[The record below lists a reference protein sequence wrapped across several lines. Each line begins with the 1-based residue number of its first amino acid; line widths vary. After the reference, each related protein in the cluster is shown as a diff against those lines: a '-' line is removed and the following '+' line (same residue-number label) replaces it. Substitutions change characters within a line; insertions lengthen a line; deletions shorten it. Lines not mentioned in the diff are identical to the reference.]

1 MTTMDQDTP
10 TCAQCHRHFEQKSKG
25 RPRIYCSD
33 ECGRRHRKSGAPRQG
48 TDNDGYTIKLAY
60 ELQRAADA
68 LVAHAREK
76 TQPIEAI
83 LLIQDSLNRL
93 QSDLELAFF
102 QQAFDRQMTKPQ
114 IAKALN
120 MTETT
125 VARRKSDHVKR
136 ARKRNAA
143 PPPQQ
148 VKIPA
153 PRAPE
158 PPSPRTPTPEG
169 GAPGTLSTPAAPT
182 TTPAATLSKALS
194 QLQRESKKT
203 FSALGDQAGVS
214 RSYISRVLTGE
225 RTPSWKVTRAIAIA
239 CGADP
244 DVLRPLWEATRGYHV
259 VQPSSLHAAL
269 RGMQLAAGNLAPA
282 EVSARTGNSLSQ
294 DEITGILHGTRTPD
308 WTTVRTLVTALN
320 GQPEVIQPLWHAAQP
335 RAATPMTAAPGLPTP
350 TPTISAGSLG

>member
-1 MTTMDQDTP
+1 M
-10 TCAQCHRHFEQKSKG
+10 
-25 RPRIYCSD
+25 
-33 ECGRRHRKSGAPRQG
+33 
-48 TDNDGYTIKLAY
+48 
-60 ELQRAADA
+60 ADA

-83 LLIQDSLNRL
+83 LLIQDSLDRL

-125 VARRKSDHVKR
+125 VARLKSDHVERALKR
-136 ARKRNAA
+136 TAA

-158 PPSPRTPTPEG
+158 SPSPRTPTPEG
-169 GAPGTLSTPAAPT
+169 GAPGILSTPAAPT

-194 QLQRESKKT
+194 QIQRESKKT
-203 FSALGDQAGVS
+203 FAALGDQAGVS

-239 CGADP
+239 IACGADP
-244 DVLRPLWEATRGYHV
+244 GVLRPLWEATRGYHV
-259 VQPSSLHAAL
+259 VQPGSLHAAL

-282 EVSARTGNSLSQ
+282 EVSAHTGNSLSQ

-308 WTTVRTLVTALN
+308 WTTISTLVTALN

-335 RAATPMTAAPGLPTP
+335 RLALPTTATPGLPTP